1 MPRLA
6 IKGGKPIR
14 SKLFPAYNTIG
25 KEEKDAVKKV
35 LDSGNLSQFLGAW
48 GSDFLGGPVVRRFEE
63 AWAEAVS
70 VSHAVSVNSNTS
82 GLFAAMGACNIQP
95 GDEVIVSPYSMSAS
109 AIAPMVYGGVP
120 VFADIDPDTFCM
132 DPKSIES
139 KITGQTKAILIVHIF
154 GHPADMDAIM
164 LIAKKYKLKVI
175 EDCAQAPMGKYNGKC
190 VGTIGDIGVFSLNY
204 HKHIHTGEGGMIVT
218 NNKELA
224 ERLQLIRN
232 HAENVVE
239 AAGVTGFDNMIG
251 YNYRMTEVEAAIGI
265 EQLKKL
271 PYLLEQR
278 IENAEFLHRAL
289 GSLQG
294 LSSPPWVEKSSL
306 HTFYVQPLKY
316 DQSKL
321 EVHRNEFVAAIK
333 SELPSAVLRETV
345 PLIGAGY
352 VKPLYLQP
360 IYQKKASVCSFNC
373 NHYKGSVDYKKGLC
387 PVTEQMYFKELIT
400 HEFMRPGMKES
411 DLKDVVDAFEK
422 VVKYIDE
429 LKMNVPVAG

>member
-1 MPRLA
+1 MPQLA

-14 SKLFPAYNTIG
+14 SKLFPAYNTIA

-48 GSDFLGGPVVRRFEE
+48 GSDFLGGPVVRKFEE

-70 VSHAVSVNSNTS
+70 VSHAISVNSNTS

-175 EDCAQAPMGKYNGKC
+175 EDSAQAPMGKYKGKC

-232 HAENVVE
+232 HGENVVE
-239 AAGVTGFDNMIG
+239 AAGVTSFDNMIG

-271 PYLLEQR
+271 PSLLEQR

-289 GSLQG
+289 GSIPG